1 MKIINVVLGRFQL
14 VHEGHLALIAK
25 ACEND
30 SEVYILVGSAD
41 KSREVCNPFTF
52 EERKKMLGV
61 SIFNMRV
68 APQCLYYK
76 FKFNLQPV
84 PPFKDCNYQRFNLKV
99 ALPVQDC
106 DTDAEWINCIK
117 NTIQDIKNNNKDSQ
131 VNLITCKKD
140 DKTANYIDLIKDA
153 KIFDDVIEI
162 EPYLE
167 NGKVISAKNKRK
179 EYFTKIPSIVDYV
192 GWGGYGYMCENDY
205 LEMQKKYIETGLIT
219 EDDVY
224 YANYQEEVKQYP
236 RIEHTADIAVFQ
248 YHNYE
253 CKVLLIKRGKTPG
266 KGLYALP
273 GGFVNQNET
282 LKECALRELKE
293 ETGLVIADRLHV
305 RLLCNF
311 DNPNRSRRG
320 RVITTLYT
328 TLLPEDYDINAVKA
342 GDDASSVEWIEAWDA
357 LKMGKDAFFEDHYD
371 MLYKAAHS

>member
-25 ACEND
+25 ACENY

-41 KSREVCNPFTF
+41 KSRDVCNPFTF
-52 EERKKMLGV
+52 EERKHELDIKILCK
-61 SIFNMRV
+61 
-68 APQCLYYK
+68 CLWPT
-76 FKFNLQPV
+76 N
-84 PPFKDCNYQRFNLKV
+84 KV
-99 ALPVQDC
+99 KEILPVQDC

-131 VNLITCKKD
+131 INLITCKKD

-153 KIFDDVIEI
+153 KIFDNVIEV

-167 NGKVISAKNKRK
+167 NGKVISAKDKRK
-179 EYFTKIPSIVDYV
+179 EFFTNTPVFKQYSWFWFSMDDYLEMQKKYICF
-192 GWGGYGYMCENDY
+192 WLSMNDY
-205 LEMQKKYIETGLIT
+205 LEMQKKYIEAGLIT

-305 RLLCNF
+305 RLFCNF

-328 TLLPEDYDINAVKA
+328 TLLPKDYDINAVKA

>member
-30 SEVYILVGSAD
+30 SEVCILVGSAD
-41 KSREVCNPFTF
+41 KSRDVCNPFTF

-68 APQCLYYK
+68 SPQCLYHK
-76 FKFNLQPV
+76 FQFNLQPV
-84 PPFKDCNYQRFNLKV
+84 PPFEDCNYQRFNLKV

-131 VNLITCKKD
+131 INLITCKKD
-140 DKTANYIDLIKDA
+140 DKTASYIDLIKDA
-153 KIFDDVIEI
+153 KIFDNVIEV

-167 NGKVISAKNKRK
+167 NGKVISAKDKRK
-179 EYFTKIPSIVDYV
+179 EFFTNTPVFKQYSCFWFSID
-192 GWGGYGYMCENDY
+192 DY
-205 LEMQKKYIETGLIT
+205 LEMQKKYIEAGLIT

-236 RIEHTADIAVFQ
+236 RIEHTADIAVFHR
-248 YHNYE
+248 YNRKL
-253 CKVLLIKRGKTPG
+253 KVLLIKRGKAPG

-293 ETGLVIADRLHV
+293 ETGLVIAARLHV
-305 RLLCNF
+305 RLLRNF

-320 RVITTLYT
+320 RVITTLYDVY
-328 TLLPEDYDINAVKA
+328 LPEDYDINVKA

-357 LKMGKDAFFEDHYD
+357 LKMDKDAFFEDHYD
-371 MLYKAAHS
+371 MLYKAVHS

>member
-41 KSREVCNPFTF
+41 KSRDVCNPFTF
-52 EERKKMLGV
+52 EERYSMLVKLSDPSTFEQIERLRKYG
-61 SIFNMRV
+61 
-68 APQCLYYK
+68 
-76 FKFNLQPV
+76 LQ
-84 PPFKDCNYQRFNLKV
+84 KLELERKLI
-99 ALPVQDC
+99 LPIQDC
-106 DTDAEWINCIK
+106 DTDAEWIGCLQ
-117 NTIQDIKNNNKDSQ
+117 NTIQDIKKNNKDSQ

-205 LEMQKKYIETGLIT
+205 LEMQKKYIEAGLIT

-236 RIEHTADIAVFQ
+236 RIEHTADIAVF
-248 YHNYE
+248 HGNN
-253 CKVLLIKRGKTPG
+253 VLLIKRGKAPG

-293 ETGLVIADRLHV
+293 ETGLVVNNRIYVQLIG
-305 RLLCNF
+305 NF

-328 TLLPEDYDINAVKA
+328 ALLPKDYDINAVKA
-342 GDDASSVEWIEAWDA
+342 GDDASNVEWINAGDA

>member
-25 ACEND
+25 AIENNNQF
-30 SEVYILVGSAD
+30 YILVGSAD
-41 KSREVCNPFTF
+41 KSRDVCNPFTF
-52 EERKKMLGV
+52 EERYVMISGHALN
-61 SIFNMRV
+61 I
-68 APQCLYYK
+68 L
-76 FKFNLQPV
+76 KFNDSV
-84 PPFKDCNYQRFNLKV
+84 YAEFNLK
-99 ALPVQDC
+99 AILPIQDC
-106 DTDAEWINCIK
+106 DTDVEWINCIQ

-153 KIFDDVIEI
+153 KIFDNVIEV

-167 NGKVISAKNKRK
+167 NGKIISAKDKRK
-179 EYFTKIPSIVDYV
+179 EFFTNTPAFKQSSCFWFSKD
-192 GWGGYGYMCENDY
+192 DY
-205 LEMQKKYIETGLIT
+205 LEMQKKYIEAGLIT

-236 RIEHTADIAVFQ
+236 RIEHTADIAVFHR
-248 YHNYE
+248 HNYKL
-253 CKVLLIKRGKTPG
+253 KVLLIKRGKAPG

-293 ETGLVIADRLHV
+293 ETGLVIGARPHV
-305 RLLCNF
+305 RLLGNF

-320 RVITTLYT
+320 RVITTLYIAN
-328 TLLPEDYDINAVKA
+328 LPPDHNINVKA
-342 GDDASSVEWIEAWDA
+342 GDDASGVEWIDAEDA
-357 LKMGKDAFFEDHYD
+357 LKMDPSAFFEDHYD
-371 MLYKAAHS
+371 MLYIIFLLKSSK

>member
-25 ACEND
+25 ACENY

-41 KSREVCNPFTF
+41 KSRDVCNPFTF
-52 EERKKMLGV
+52 EERYSMLVKLSDPSTFEQIERLRKYG
-61 SIFNMRV
+61 
-68 APQCLYYK
+68 
-76 FKFNLQPV
+76 LQ
-84 PPFKDCNYQRFNLKV
+84 KLELERKLI
-99 ALPVQDC
+99 LPIQDC
-106 DTDAEWINCIK
+106 DTDAEWIGCLQ
-117 NTIQDIKNNNKDSQ
+117 NTIQDIKKNNKDSQ

-205 LEMQKKYIETGLIT
+205 LEMQKKYIEAGLIT

-236 RIEHTADIAVFQ
+236 RIEHTADIAIF
-248 YHNYE
+248 HGNN
-253 CKVLLIKRGKTPG
+253 VLLIKRGKAPG

-293 ETGLVIADRLHV
+293 ETGLVIDNPMHMRLV
-305 RLLCNF
+305 GNF
-311 DNPNRSRRG
+311 DNPNRSRRS
-320 RVITTLYT
+320 RVITTLYEV
-328 TLLPEDYDINAVKA
+328 LLLNLQKDYDINAVKA
-342 GDDASSVEWIEAWDA
+342 GDDASSVEWINAEDA
-357 LKMGKDAFFEDHYD
+357 LKMDKSAFFEDHYD
-371 MLYKAAHS
+371 MLYKAYRS

>member
-41 KSREVCNPFTF
+41 KSRDVCNPFTF
-52 EERKKMLGV
+52 EERELALRIKILLPRLCPK
-61 SIFNMRV
+61 
-68 APQCLYYK
+68 Y
-76 FKFNLQPV
+76 
-84 PPFKDCNYQRFNLKV
+84 NLKKI
-99 ALPVQDC
+99 LPIQDY

-153 KIFDDVIEI
+153 KIFDNVIEV

-167 NGKVISAKNKRK
+167 NGKIISAKDKRK
-179 EYFTKIPSIVDYV
+179 AFFTNTPTTLDVLSGGEPTYFYK
-192 GWGGYGYMCENDY
+192 NDH
-205 LEMQKKYIETGLIT
+205 LEMQKKYIEAGLIT

-236 RIEHTADIAVFQ
+236 RIEHTADIAVLFRNHH
-248 YHNYE
+248 YD
-253 CKVLLIKRGKTPG
+253 CKVLLIKRGKAPG

-293 ETGLVIADRLHV
+293 ETGLVINNLIRV
-305 RLLCNF
+305 RLVGNF

-328 TLLPEDYDINAVKA
+328 TLLPKDYDINAVKA
-342 GDDASSVEWIEAWDA
+342 GDDASSVEWINAGDA
-357 LKMGKDAFFEDHYD
+357 LKMDKSAFFEDHYD
-371 MLYKAAHS
+371 MLYKAYNS

>member
-25 ACEND
+25 AIEND
-30 SEVYILVGSAD
+30 SECYILVGSAD
-41 KSREVCNPFTF
+41 KSRNVCNPFTF

-61 SIFNMRV
+61 SIFNMKLCPRY
-68 APQCLYYK
+68 LYQ
-76 FKFNLQPV
+76 KFNL
-84 PPFKDCNYQRFNLKV
+84 KEI
-99 ALPVQDC
+99 LPVQDC

-140 DKTANYIDLIKDA
+140 DKTANYIDLIKEA
-153 KIFDDVIEI
+153 KIFDNVIEVK
-162 EPYLE
+162 PYLE
-167 NGKVISAKNKRK
+167 NGKIISAKDKRK
-179 EYFTKIPSIVDYV
+179 EFFTNTPEYSCFWFSMD
-192 GWGGYGYMCENDY
+192 DY
-205 LEMQKKYIETGLIT
+205 LEMQKKYIEAGLIT
-219 EDDVY
+219 EDDLY
-224 YANYQEEVKQYP
+224 YANYKEEVKQYP
-236 RIEHTADIAVFQ
+236 RIEHTADIAVF
-248 YHNYE
+248 HGNN
-253 CKVLLIKRGKTPG
+253 VLLIKRGKAPG

-305 RLLCNF
+305 RLLRNF

-328 TLLPEDYDINAVKA
+328 TLLPEDYDINVEA
-342 GDDASSVEWIEAWDA
+342 GDDASSVEWIEAGDA
-357 LKMGKDAFFEDHYD
+357 LKMDKDAFFEDHYD